1 MYFFDLGA
9 ITYSVKK
16 FLGIKTETNYHYPTI
31 EERLKTQ
38 SELNDPQ
45 KKKL

>member
-16 FLGIKTETNYHYPTI
+16 FLGIKTETKVVAESVEDI
-31 EERLKTQ
+31 LI
-38 SELNDPQ
+38 
-45 KKKL
+45 